1 MVFTSL
7 LTLLAVDKMGV
18 DGLIDH
24 IRLKVSIPAS
34 TVGGHI
40 ESLANKPS
48 DLNLIKVKEMIMT
61 EALKRL
67 YEAMGWEFH
76 DTVTDLVLKD
86 PEATD
91 E

>member
-1 MVFTSL
+1 
-7 LTLLAVDKMGV
+7 
-18 DGLIDH
+18 
-24 IRLKVSIPAS
+24 
-34 TVGGHI
+34 
-40 ESLANKPS
+40 
-48 DLNLIKVKEMIMT
+48 MT